1 MNHSYNEVY
10 QVGQMRVSLYFQDNL
25 LESVKFK
32 SDNSPD
38 KYILIE
44 EDDRETWLELT
55 SLWVARGIHPQV
67 INYK

>member
-10 QVGQMRVSLYFQDNL
+10 QVGQTRISFYFQDNL
-25 LESVKFK
+25 LESVTLK
-32 SDNSPD
+32 SDDSPD

>member
-10 QVGQMRVSLYFQDNL
+10 QVGQKRISFYFQDNL
-25 LESVKFK
+25 LESVKIM
-32 SDNSPD
+32 SNDSPD
-38 KYILIE
+38 QYILIE

-55 SLWVARGIHPQV
+55 SLWVKKGICPQI